1 MMTGTLVSLINQLK
15 ACQQA
20 YVFYSYKG
28 NDWTQYL
35 KHNAN
40 INVNSNKVLLWKKE
54 HQMSPTRIRITELY
68 LNSYLPLQ
76 KIYLMNLNSSS
87 IYTKVLSG
95 EISVNGNIIKENE
108 GINLYT
114 NNATIVSLNHSVTLQ
129 LFEHYKDFDCIHLP
143 RAAL

>member
-28 NDWTQYL
+28 KDWTQYL
-35 KHNAN
+35 HKTN

-54 HQMSPTRIRITELY
+54 HQISPTRIRITELY

-76 KIYLMNLNSSS
+76 KIYLMNSNSSS
-87 IYTKVLSG
+87 IYTKVLTG

-129 LFEHYKDFDCIHLP
+129 LFEHYKDFDCIHFP

>member
-28 NDWTQYL
+28 KDWTQYL

-40 INVNSNKVLLWKKE
+40 FNASKVLLWKKE
-54 HQMSPTRIRITELY
+54 QQMSPTRIKITELY

-76 KIYLMNLNSSS
+76 KIYMNSST
-87 IYTKVLSG
+87 IEYVYTKVLSG

-129 LFEHYKDFDCIHLP
+129 LFEHYKEFDCIHLP
-143 RAAL
+143 RSAL